1 MHKADVD
8 SAHRLSKLRCENMS
22 KCAFSWEQVADSM
35 VGCHQWCLLARD
47 NWSCAGYN
55 YTRVLNT
62 TPCYNSSLSFDRW
75 PAEMRVYAEGNSV
88 LAQLLFT
95 VLCNSHAKVWKI
107 SRSCNSVFAIA
118 KSGAS
123 MFLLDNHEF
132 WNLNTSRSMA
142 LLKNIGFDPTVI
154 VYGDFNSRGELSKTE
169 RRDMFKN
176 AFDRSRLVN
185 FTPRKQK
192 TCCADWKNCA
202 PGVAGCVHGCFPGP
216 INRDAEDLVRAIL
229 HLSVRCCVPYVTVPC
244 EQFQDHLT
252 KHVSPLRL
260 AMSALWSRAAMC
272 GPATIL
278 S

>member
-1 MHKADVD
+1 MLV
-8 SAHRLSKLRCENMS
+8 
-22 KCAFSWEQVADSM
+22 
-35 VGCHQWCLLARD
+35 RD

-107 SRSCNSVFAIA
+107 NGVLSNSDFAFA

-123 MFLLDNHEF
+123 MFLLDNHNF
-132 WNLNTSRSMA
+132 WNLNTSRSMV
-142 LLKNIGFDPTVI
+142 LLKEIGFDPTVI
-154 VYGDFNSRGELSKTE
+154 VYGDFNFRGEFSKTE

-176 AFDRSRLVN
+176 TFDRSRLVN
-185 FTPRKQK
+185 FTPRDASP
-192 TCCADWKNCA
+192 CCAEFRNCG
-202 PGVAGCVHGCFPGP
+202 PGKPGCGHGCFPGP

-229 HLSVRCCVPYVTVPC
+229 HL
-244 EQFQDHLT
+244 
-252 KHVSPLRL
+252 
-260 AMSALWSRAAMC
+260 
-272 GPATIL
+272 
-278 S
+278 